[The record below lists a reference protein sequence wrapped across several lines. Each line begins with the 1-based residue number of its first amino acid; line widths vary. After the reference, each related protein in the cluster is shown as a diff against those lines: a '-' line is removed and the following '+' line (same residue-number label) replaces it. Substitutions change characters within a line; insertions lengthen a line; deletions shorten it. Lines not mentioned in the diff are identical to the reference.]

1 MDAGTSLLAGL
12 ALTLTFIESAR
23 LIGFFPDAM
32 QLLQLPARSL
42 WVMQHPHSP
51 DTRKEKLVQAYA
63 MRLTLQT
70 LRVTGKLV
78 LVLTAT
84 AVMAMLL
91 SVILY
96 RQPGN
101 LDFLTDWLLLA
112 STAVFGCCYWPL
124 RKRVLNAVKSGGD
137 ATS

>member
-1 MDAGTSLLAGL
+1 MDAGSSLLAGL
-12 ALTLTFIESAR
+12 ALTLTFIESAQ

-51 DTRKEKLVQAYA
+51 DTRKEKVVQAYA
-63 MRLTLQT
+63 LRLAVQT
-70 LRVTGKLV
+70 LRVIGKLV

-84 AVMAMLL
+84 TIMALLL
-91 SVILY
+91 SVILF
-96 RQPGN
+96 RQVGD
-101 LDFLTDWLLLA
+101 LGFLADWLLLA

-124 RKRVLNAVKSGGD
+124 RKRVLNAVKSGRE
-137 ATS
+137 AT